1 VAEKENAIK
10 WLLIRGK
17 RDLERIVIKRETV
30 N

>member
-10 WLLIRGK
+10 WLLIKEK
-17 RDLERIVIKRETV
+17 RDLGKIVIKREIV